1 MPTLSTP
8 VPPRATLGVMTA
20 AGIEQRDDANAI
32 ARGLERFRAVR
43 RSLEEAVLPLA
54 TSLDGRRFT
63 FQASL
68 HGLELQLGGYVV
80 IEQGE
85 RREFGQV
92 LDLSLEHAS
101 GTELDLPSDDPGSL
115 GLKTGVTLRLARG
128 EGAVIE
134 GDGAPFHD
142 AILRPATAE
151 EVRAWTGRLRRKA
164 VLDVGELALAPGVPC
179 GLDAGGF
186 DRHTFLC
193 GQSGSG
199 KTYSLGVV
207 LERLLLSTG
216 LRIIVLDPNSD
227 FARIASVRDGTDPAT
242 ADAYRAATASIA
254 VHSAQATGEHRLRIR
269 LGEIGAA
276 TQAAL
281 LRLDPIADADEHAEL
296 TRLLEEGRMP
306 TAEDVEASDRPGAR
320 ALQQRAH
327 NLGITELGVW
337 AREQPGSTLAALHD
351 ESNRGVVVDLGSLPT
366 PEEQS
371 LVAEAVLGELWRRRE
386 ERRPVLLVI
395 DEAHNVCPAAPENPI
410 LALATEHAVRIA
422 AEGRKFGLYMLVSTQ
437 RPQKVHE
444 NVITQCDNLMLMR
457 LNSAADARFAQSVFS
472 FVPPRLVDQ
481 APAFRLGEALVAGK
495 LSPNPSLLRFGSRIS
510 EEGGSDIPATWAG
523 GG

>member
-1 MPTLSTP
+1 MPALSTP
-8 VPPRATLGVMTA
+8 APARATLAVMTA

-80 IEQGE
+80 IEDGD
-85 RREFGQV
+85 RRGFGQV

-101 GTELDLPSDDPGSL
+101 GTELDLPSDVPGSL

-128 EGAVIE
+128 EGAMIE

-142 AILRPATAE
+142 AMLRPATAE

-164 VLDVGELALAPGVPC
+164 VLDVGELALVPGVPC
-179 GLDAGGF
+179 ALDAGGF

-254 VHSAQATGEHRLRIR
+254 VHSARGDRRAPAADPARGDRR
-269 LGEIGAA
+269 GDPGGAA
-276 TQAAL
+276 APGPDRRRRRARRAGATA
-281 LRLDPIADADEHAEL
+281 RGRADADRRGGA
-296 TRLLEEGRMP
+296 GRGEP
-306 TAEDVEASDRPGAR
+306 GRPGAPPARAQPRHLRARRLGPRAAGLHARRTARRVAPRHRRRPRLAARGRGAGAGRGGRPGR
-320 ALQQRAH
+320 ALAPARGAPPRADRDRRGAQRVP
-327 NLGITELGVW
+327 GR
-337 AREQPGSTLAALHD
+337 AREPDPRPGDRARGPDRRRGPASSGSTCSSPRSA
-351 ESNRGVVVDLGSLPT
+351 
-366 PEEQS
+366 
-371 LVAEAVLGELWRRRE
+371 RRRST
-386 ERRPVLLVI
+386 RTSSRS
-395 DEAHNVCPAAPENPI
+395 
-410 LALATEHAVRIA
+410 AT
-422 AEGRKFGLYMLVSTQ
+422 T
-437 RPQKVHE
+437 
-444 NVITQCDNLMLMR
+444 CC
-457 LNSAADARFAQSVFS
+457 
-472 FVPPRLVDQ
+472 
-481 APAFRLGEALVAGK
+481 
-495 LSPNPSLLRFGSRIS
+495 
-510 EEGGSDIPATWAG
+510 
-523 GG
+523 